1 MSKLRT
7 ILLLL
12 ASMAIAAAIGSQGFA
27 PDPLDGRSAAV
38 AQATN

>member
-7 ILLLL
+7 ILLLP

-27 PDPLDGRSAAV
+27 PDPVDDRNVAV

>member
-7 ILLLL
+7 VLLLL
-12 ASMAIAAAIGSQGFA
+12 ASMAIAAVIGSQGFA
-27 PDPLDGRSAAV
+27 PDSLDDRTVAV

>member
-12 ASMAIAAAIGSQGFA
+12 ASMAIAAAIGSQGFG
-27 PDPLDGRSAAV
+27 PDPLDDRNQAA
-38 AQATN
+38 AHWTN

>member
-12 ASMAIAAAIGSQGFA
+12 ASMAIAAAMGSQGFA
-27 PDPLDGRSAAV
+27 PDPLDDRNLAV
-38 AQATN
+38 AHATN

>member
-12 ASMAIAAAIGSQGFA
+12 ASMAIAAAIGSQGFG
-27 PDPLDGRSAAV
+27 PDSRDDRTVAV
-38 AQATN
+38 AQAAN

>member
-12 ASMAIAAAIGSQGFA
+12 ASMAIAAAIGSQGFS
-27 PDPLDGRSAAV
+27 PDPLDDRHVAV

>member
-1 MSKLRT
+1 MAKLRT

-27 PDPLDGRSAAV
+27 PDPLDDRNVAV

>member
-1 MSKLRT
+1 MSKLRA

-27 PDPLDGRSAAV
+27 PDPLDDRNQAA
-38 AQATN
+38 AQATH